1 MGKELKMLYSYKD
14 YKNKKKSSVLMDEIS
29 ENTARQLLLS
39 MKFNRSEEEQRE
51 LDALAKENIYNEY
64 LEKYTKM
71 TCDLL
76 DKYYELKNEHD
87 NELRKKRYKRIGVVY
102 CQLQVLIESFNKE
115 YNLRPRTCSGK
126 IPPVFEPSL
135 CRAPRA

>member
-1 MGKELKMLYSYKD
+1 MGKELKMLYSYED
-14 YKNKKKSSVLMDEIS
+14 YKNKKESSVLMDEIR

-51 LDALAKENIYNEY
+51 LDALAKENVYNEY

-115 YNLRPRTCSGK
+115 YNL
-126 IPPVFEPSL
+126 
-135 CRAPRA
+135 

>member
-1 MGKELKMLYSYKD
+1 MGKELKMLYSYED
-14 YKNKKKSSVLMDEIS
+14 YKNKKESSVFMDDIS
-29 ENTARQLLLS
+29 EKVARQLLLS
-39 MKFNRSEEEQRE
+39 MNFNRSKEEQMELNVLEEEN
-51 LDALAKENIYNEY
+51 LYNEY

-115 YNLRPRTCSGK
+115 YNL
-126 IPPVFEPSL
+126 
-135 CRAPRA
+135 

>member
-1 MGKELKMLYSYKD
+1 MSKELKMLYSYED
-14 YKNKKKSSVLMDEIS
+14 YKNKKESSVLMDEIG

-51 LDALAKENIYNEY
+51 LDALAKENVYNEY

-87 NELRKKRYKRIGVVY
+87 NKLRKKIYKRIGVVY

-115 YNLRPRTCSGK
+115 YNL
-126 IPPVFEPSL
+126 
-135 CRAPRA
+135 